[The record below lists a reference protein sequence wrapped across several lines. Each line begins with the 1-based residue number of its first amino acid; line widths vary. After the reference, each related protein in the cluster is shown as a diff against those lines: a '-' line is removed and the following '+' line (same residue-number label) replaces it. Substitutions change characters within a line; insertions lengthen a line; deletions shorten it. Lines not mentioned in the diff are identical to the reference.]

1 MYNLFQKTEA
11 EGTHPD
17 SLYEVSNCQIPKLDQ
32 DMRQENCKLIS
43 FMNTHEKIPQKGVSK

>member
-32 DMRQENCKLIS
+32 DMRKENCKLIS